1 MTQDKSSW
9 KQIEQLLTSPAI
21 TPIAKHRRRWIALK
35 RVAIIL
41 VAVIAIG
48 LCAAGFWF
56 LRTHSRTLAPYV
68 QKTQTDIVFF
78 SDGQLTKNWFD
89 ERFPSLA
96 QKGLLGIDINAV
108 QSAILKDSQV
118 LSVSV
123 ERHFPSTLRVT
134 VRERRPLGRIKIRE
148 AGKTQIYY
156 LSPDGTFYT
165 SADYIPPINL
175 PFITA
180 ADIVSTPNGLAPL
193 PGATTI
199 AEILDGLKSRY
210 PNLAADMAYL
220 NLKSWIFPITEQT
233 SLAVDLRQNTTLRFS
248 GSDVPR
254 QLARLNE
261 VLELLQDEHGSIKN
275 KTIDLTYPDRV
286 AIVDK

>member
-9 KQIEQLLTSPAI
+9 KEIEQLLTSPAI

-35 RVAIIL
+35 RVAL
-41 VAVIAIG
+41 VLVVLVVVG
-48 LCAAGFWF
+48 LCLSGFWF

-68 QKTQTDIVFF
+68 QKTQTNIVFF
-78 SDGQLTKNWFD
+78 SDGQLTRNWFD
-89 ERFPSLA
+89 EHFQNLG
-96 QKGLLGIDINAV
+96 QKGLLSIDINAI
-108 QSAILKDSQV
+108 QSAILRDSQV

-123 ERHFPSTLRVT
+123 ERHFPSTLRVNI
-134 VRERRPLGRIKIRE
+134 RERRPLGRIKVRE
-148 AGKTQIYY
+148 AGHTQIYY

-180 ADIVSTPNGLAPL
+180 ADIVATPDGLAPL
-193 PGATTI
+193 PGASTI
-199 AEILDGLKSRY
+199 AEIINGLKTDY
-210 PNLAADMAYL
+210 PQLASEMAYL
-220 NLKSWIFPITEQT
+220 NLKSWVFPITEQT
-233 SLAVDLRQNTTLRFS
+233 CVAIDLRQNTTLRFS
-248 GSDVPR
+248 GNDIPR
-254 QLARLNE
+254 QLARLRE
-261 VLELLQDEHGSIKN
+261 VLNLLEDEHGSIKN